1 MMSDPV
7 DPRGE
12 ETEEEEV
19 HAAIAR
25 SAQRAADRMTS
36 HRHRPS
42 HPLPREARRLEIE
55 ERDRERNAKRV
66 ARFATMSDDDL
77 LAEYETNVK
86 PLFAVGVVGEAG
98 MMLYIRA
105 NTARM
110 AWVELDARGD
120 RQFQR
125 VLAINARLKAEL
137 LADSTRAIRDL

>member
-1 MMSDPV
+1 
-7 DPRGE
+7 
-12 ETEEEEV
+12 
-19 HAAIAR
+19 
-25 SAQRAADRMTS
+25 
-36 HRHRPS
+36 
-42 HPLPREARRLEIE
+42 
-55 ERDRERNAKRV
+55 
-66 ARFATMSDDDL
+66 
-77 LAEYETNVK
+77 VK